1 MKTPPFA
8 VKEPGKPVISMKETA
23 MSKAKMEEVELEVAK
38 PDQPAEEVKEKKEE
52 VPVQEA
58 EEPAVEETAP
68 EPEAVK
74 EEKSVAVPEEKDAEP
89 EQSAETEPE
98 KKEEDAPAAEPEEKP
113 EQAEAKPSRRRRK
126 HQSEDD
132 SIIEASKKVQR
143 ERRSEAGQVFTKDP
157 KGPGTVQTDPIHEE
171 FLELAASQR
180 NKIVRSGVLNA
191 VSTTPDGYAIAKVRY
206 GHFVVLI
213 PATQLFVLSEDGVK
227 DGGVNSSYQYY
238 ASRRIGAPIDFIVEQ
253 VDEGSKTAVASRL
266 AAMQQLSRHYYVEKH
281 NGAPLISPG
290 QIVEATIVYRMEN
303 GIGVEAFGAE
313 TFIHNSELSW
323 NRFLDARREDYTVGQ
338 RINVKVLEVQNI
350 DYHVGDRAYQLIGLR
365 ASAKQA
371 TSDPNEENYDAIQV
385 GDISTG
391 IITNVEAKIG
401 YFVVLDAWP
410 RTIVCQFTQGDRI
423 IPIGSKVI
431 VKIARKID
439 ENKWI
444 FGRITDVLKTPDVSY
459 Y

>member
-1 MKTPPFA
+1 MPRK
-8 VKEPGKPVISMKETA
+8 
-23 MSKAKMEEVELEVAK
+23 KMEEVELDVVDAAQEADEQQEMSAAEDTEQTQPEDVTASEVEEVKAE
-38 PDQPAEEVKEKKEE
+38 DETPAEETQEE
-52 VPVQEA
+52 E
-58 EEPAVEETAP
+58 
-68 EPEAVK
+68 
-74 EEKSVAVPEEKDAEP
+74 S
-89 EQSAETEPE
+89 
-98 KKEEDAPAAEPEEKP
+98 EDAPAEEQEEDSEKTEDVKKEDAKAEDDKN
-113 EQAEAKPSRRRRK
+113 KSSRRRRHSK
-126 HQSEDD
+126 PEDD
-132 SIIEASKKVQR
+132 GIIEASKKVQR
-143 ERRSEAGQVFTKDP
+143 ERRNEAGQVFTKDP
-157 KGPGTVQTDPIHEE
+157 KAPGAVTVDPIHEE
-171 FLELAASQR
+171 FLALAASQR
-180 NKIVRSGVLNA
+180 NKIVRSGELNA
-191 VSTTPDGYAIAKVRY
+191 VSVTPDGYAIGKIKY
-206 GHFVVLI
+206 GHFTVLI

-253 VDEGSKTAVASRL
+253 VDEGTKTAVASRL
-266 AAMQQLSRHYYVEKH
+266 AAMQQLGKHYYVEKH
-281 NGAPLISPG
+281 NGVPLIAPG
-290 QIVEATIVYRMEN
+290 QIVEATIVYRMET

-313 TFIHNSELSW
+313 TFIRNSELSW
-323 NRFLDARREDYTVGQ
+323 NRFVDARREDYTVGQ

-365 ASAKQA
+365 ASVKQA
-371 TSDPNEENYDAIQV
+371 INDPNEENYDAIQV

-391 IITNVEAKIG
+391 VITNVEAKVG

-444 FGRITDVLKTPDVSY
+444 FGRITDVLKTPDVTY